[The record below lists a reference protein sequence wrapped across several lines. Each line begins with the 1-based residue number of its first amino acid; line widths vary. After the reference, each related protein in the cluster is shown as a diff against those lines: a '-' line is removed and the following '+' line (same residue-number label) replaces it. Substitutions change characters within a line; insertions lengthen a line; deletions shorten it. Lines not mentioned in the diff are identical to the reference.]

1 MLKGIKQ
8 TVLRSLKALGAFS
21 VMRDSGWRQ
30 RRLLILAYHGV
41 SLDDEHLWDDSLYM
55 SPDCFRSRMRAL
67 EEAGAAVLPL
77 GEAVE
82 RLYADDLPDRSV
94 ALTFDDGHH
103 DFYARAFPIIREF
116 GFPVTL
122 YLTTFYSNFNR
133 PVFDIFC
140 SYLLWKGRGR
150 RLDFGEWAGG
160 PLVLDLSSPAERER
174 ASELLRRSARARR
187 LSAEEKDA
195 MLVRLAG
202 RLNVDYEEL
211 SARRIMHIMKPEE
224 ARELADA
231 GVDVQLHT
239 HRHRTPL
246 DRELFRREIVDN
258 RDCIRAMTGRE
269 AAHFCYPSGAY
280 DGAFLPWLEELGV
293 ASAMTCDVG
302 YASRDSERLLLPRM
316 LDVSSLSRVEF
327 EAWLTGVA
335 AALPRRRAAVAEG
348 VAAVGLT
355 PAGP

>member
-1 MLKGIKQ
+1 MLKDIKK
-8 TVLRSLKALGAFS
+8 TMLRSLRALGAFS
-21 VMRDSGWRQ
+21 VVRDSRWRQ

-41 SLDDEHLWDDSLYM
+41 SLDDEHLWDGSLYM

-67 EEAGAAVLPL
+67 KEAGAAVLPL

-103 DFYARAFPIIREF
+103 DFYARAFPIIQEF

-133 PVFDIFC
+133 PVFDTFC
-140 SYLLWKGRGR
+140 SYLLWKGRGC
-150 RLDFGEWAGG
+150 RLDVGEWAGR
-160 PLVLDLSSPAERER
+160 PLTLDLSSDAAR
-174 ASELLRRSARARR
+174 ARAFELLRRSARERR

-195 MLVRLAG
+195 TLVRLAG

-211 SARRIMHIMKPEE
+211 SARRILHILNPEE
-224 ARELADA
+224 GRQLADA

-239 HRHRTPL
+239 HRHRTPR

-258 RDCIRAMTGRE
+258 RECIRAMTGRE
-269 AAHFCYPSGAY
+269 AAHFCYPSGSY
-280 DGAFLPWLEELGV
+280 DGTFLPWLEELGV

-302 YASRDSERLLLPRM
+302 YASRDSERLLLPRL

-327 EAWLTGVA
+327 EAWLAGVA
-335 AALPRRRAAVAEG
+335 AALPRRRACVPGAAP
-348 VAAVGLT
+348 AVGLT

>member
-1 MLKGIKQ
+1 MLKEIKRA
-8 TVLRSLKALGAFS
+8 TLRSLRALGAFS
-21 VMRDSGWRQ
+21 VVRDSRWRQ

-41 SLDDEHLWDDSLYM
+41 SLDDEHQWDNSLYM
-55 SPDCFRSRMRAL
+55 TPDCFGSRMRAL
-67 EEAGAAVLPL
+67 AESGAAVLPL

-122 YLTTFYSNFNR
+122 FLTTFYSTFNR
-133 PVFDIFC
+133 PVFDTFC
-140 SYLLWKGRGR
+140 SYLLWKGRR
-150 RLDFGEWAGG
+150 QRLDVSEWAGHA
-160 PLVLDLSSPAERER
+160 LTLDLSSSAERTR
-174 ASELLRRSARARR
+174 ASELLRRAAREQR

-195 MLVRLAG
+195 TLVRLAE
-202 RLNVDYEEL
+202 RLKLGYAEL
-211 SARRIMHIMKPEE
+211 AARRILHILKPEE
-224 ARELADA
+224 GRRLADA
-231 GVDVQLHT
+231 GVDVQMHT

-258 RDCIRAMTGRE
+258 RESIRAMTGRE

-302 YASRDSERLLLPRM
+302 YATRDSERLLLPRL
-316 LDVSSLSRVEF
+316 LDVSSLSHVEF
-327 EAWLTGVA
+327 EAWLAGVA
-335 AALPRRRAAVAEG
+335 AALPRRRMGVTDGAAMAEF
-348 VAAVGLT
+348 T

>member
-1 MLKGIKQ
+1 MLKEIKKAALSS
-8 TVLRSLKALGAFS
+8 LRALGAFS
-21 VMRDSGWRQ
+21 VVRDSGWRR

-55 SPDCFRSRMRAL
+55 SPDCFGSRMRAL
-67 EEAGAAVLPL
+67 AESGAAVLPL

-82 RLYADDLPDRSV
+82 RLYANDLPDRSV

-103 DFYARAFPIIREF
+103 DFYARAFPVIREF

-133 PVFDIFC
+133 PVFDTFC

-150 RLDFGEWAGG
+150 RLDAGEWAGRA
-160 PLVLDLSSPAERER
+160 LTLDLSTGAGRAR
-174 ASELLRRSARARR
+174 ASELIRRSARERR

-195 MLVRLAG
+195 TLVRLAG
-202 RLNVDYEEL
+202 LLGVDYGEL
-211 SARRIMHIMKPEE
+211 AARRILHILRPED
-224 ARELADA
+224 ARRLAEA

-239 HRHRTPL
+239 HRHRAPL
-246 DRELFRREIVDN
+246 DRDLFRREIMDN
-258 RDCIRAMTGRE
+258 RESIRAMTGSE
-269 AAHFCYPSGAY
+269 AAHFCYPSGSY
-280 DGAFLPWLEELGV
+280 DGTFLPWLEELGV

-302 YASRDSERLLLPRM
+302 YASRDSERLLLPRL

-327 EAWLTGVA
+327 EAWLAGVA
-335 AALPRRRAAVAEG
+335 AALPRRR
-348 VAAVGLT
+348 VGAT
-355 PAGP
+355 G